1 MNIPKNVF
9 NGSALVHRLLFNKY
23 GLVFFVFFVW
33 MLFFDSKN
41 MFVQHKL
48 SKQIKAL
55 EQEKREYVVK
65 YKNVL
70 KEKHDL
76 NSDIEKFAREK
87 FFMHKENEVVFILK

>member
-1 MNIPKNVF
+1 MNIPKTVI
-9 NGSALVHRLLFNKY
+9 NGSAQVHRLLFNKY
-23 GLVFFVFFVW
+23 GLVFFAFLIW
-33 MLFFDSKN
+33 MLFFDNKN
-41 MFVQHKL
+41 MLVQHKL

-55 EQEKREYVVK
+55 EQSKKEYLVK

>member
-1 MNIPKNVF
+1 MNIPKTVN
-9 NGSALVHRLLFNKY
+9 NGSAPVHRLLLNKY
-23 GLVFFVFFVW
+23 GLVFLVFLVW

-41 MFVQHKL
+41 MFVQYKL

-55 EQEKREYVVK
+55 EQEKEEYVKK
-65 YKNVL
+65 YKIVL

-76 NSDIEKFAREK
+76 NNDVEKFAREK

>member
-1 MNIPKNVF
+1 MNIPKTVN
-9 NGSALVHRLLFNKY
+9 NGSAPVHRLLFNKY
-23 GLVFFVFFVW
+23 GLVFLVFLVW

-41 MFVQHKL
+41 MFVQYKL

-55 EQEKREYVVK
+55 EQEKEEYVKK
-65 YKNVL
+65 YKIVL

-76 NSDIEKFAREK
+76 NNDIEKFAREK